1 MLRVENVTHSY
12 KNGNETT
19 AVLHQID
26 FSVKEGEM
34 VALLGSSGS
43 GKSTML
49 NLMAGLMKPT
59 EGHIYIADQDI
70 VKMSENKLSEFRR
83 KNIGFI
89 FQAYELIT
97 SMTVRENVE
106 LPLVFQSVAPSIRKQ
121 KALELLEGVGIPD
134 KADLFPSQLSGGQQ
148 QRVSIARS
156 LITEPSV
163 IFADEPTGNLD
174 SKTEEEIINILLN
187 LNKKMKTTFIV
198 VTHELKVAEQMQR
211 IFTLRDGYMITE
223 NQTSSD
229 TELEG
234 VYSLRISDISRL
246 AWEQVKRRKVVTGL
260 CMAGISIG
268 CAAIIVALSIGDSAQ
283 SYTEREINRNFK
295 MDEITVSPNGGI
307 PSQGGG
313 SGGSGS
319 SAANEKLDPGR
330 LTAQKLEIIKGLRH
344 VTAAAPFQELGY
356 IQMLTIDN
364 KITDVQ
370 LIGTDLRLLT
380 KYDKKFK
387 QGGASDLVGM
397 AVLNYGATVGL
408 IDNET
413 RQRLFEQ
420 LSTDPYNNKLMEQYN
435 SLSMLPTDMYKQQ
448 VQLQSFD
455 PASQTGGMLVSSP
468 IQVVGILDNPSGTNE
483 NMAMYDKKIYVSLET
498 GERLVEQMKL
508 SSGTAGQRV
517 SITQRL

>member
-1 MLRVENVTHSY
+1 
-12 KNGNETT
+12 
-19 AVLHQID
+19 
-26 FSVKEGEM
+26 
-34 VALLGSSGS
+34 
-43 GKSTML
+43 
-49 NLMAGLMKPT
+49 
-59 EGHIYIADQDI
+59 
-70 VKMSENKLSEFRR
+70 
-83 KNIGFI
+83 
-89 FQAYELIT
+89 
-97 SMTVRENVE
+97 
-106 LPLVFQSVAPSIRKQ
+106 
-121 KALELLEGVGIPD
+121 
-134 KADLFPSQLSGGQQ
+134 
-148 QRVSIARS
+148 
-156 LITEPSV
+156 
-163 IFADEPTGNLD
+163 
-174 SKTEEEIINILLN
+174 
-187 LNKKMKTTFIV
+187 
-198 VTHELKVAEQMQR
+198 
-211 IFTLRDGYMITE
+211 
-223 NQTSSD
+223 
-229 TELEG
+229 
-234 VYSLRISDISRL
+234 
-246 AWEQVKRRKVVTGL
+246 
-260 CMAGISIG
+260 MAGISIG

-508 SSGTAGQRV
+508 SSGTAGQKGV
-517 SITQRL
+517 YNSAIVKVDSAENIVELEKLIQKLTLTTSTNLYQKEALADTFSMVKKAALGVGVFILIIASISIIVAMTMSTHQRRRQIGIMKVLGANMGQIRNMFITEAALLGMLGGLLGIVFSYLIVLGINKLIGTSSGMGGGEPLVIYIPLMTLPVGIAFAVMTGVLSGIYPAISASRTNALTAIKRD